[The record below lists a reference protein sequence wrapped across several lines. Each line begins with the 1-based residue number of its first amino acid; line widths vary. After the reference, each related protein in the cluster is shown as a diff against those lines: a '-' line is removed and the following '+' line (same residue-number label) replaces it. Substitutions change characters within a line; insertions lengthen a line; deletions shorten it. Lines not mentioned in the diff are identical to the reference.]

1 MALVQTGKGY
11 IDSSELSVKD
21 VIAMEDNVRTIATEW
36 YFGSELVRRDLNIN
50 ILCGQSLSGE
60 QQEI

>member
-1 MALVQTGKGY
+1 MALVQTEKGY

>member
-1 MALVQTGKGY
+1 
-11 IDSSELSVKD
+11 
-21 VIAMEDNVRTIATEW
+21 MEDNVRTIATEW